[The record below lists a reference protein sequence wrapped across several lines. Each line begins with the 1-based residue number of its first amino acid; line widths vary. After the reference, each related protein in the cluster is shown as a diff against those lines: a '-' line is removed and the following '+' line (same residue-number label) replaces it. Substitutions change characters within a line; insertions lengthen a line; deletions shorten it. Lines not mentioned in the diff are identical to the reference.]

1 METVG
6 VVGLGIMGAGIVEV
20 FARAGLRVVGVDVDE
35 NAVARGLAHLERST
49 GRAVERG
56 RLGAD
61 ERAELLGRITLSADR
76 GSLAEVDL
84 VVEAVPEVMEL
95 KRALFADLD
104 RICKP
109 SAVLATNTSS
119 LSVTT
124 IAAMTSRPSRVV
136 GLHFFNPAPVMKL
149 VEVVTTVL
157 TEDGL
162 AGEIAELAG
171 RLGKTPIVVGD
182 RAGFVANRLLLGYL
196 NQACRMLEAGIATR
210 DDIDVAMREGA
221 GLPMGPF
228 QLLDLIGL
236 DTAYEICEVLFYET
250 KNHRHAPAPVLREL
264 VTARRHGRK
273 CGHGF
278 HPRTARPTAPPAT
291 GPKVAVTTIGIV
303 GTGAEHLRERLDAAG
318 FKTIDG
324 HDDADVVLA
333 IAPAPVVEIAVGLP
347 RPERVVGVH
356 PVGDKVAELAVTVLT
371 SPEIATAVRD
381 LTRVMALTPVV
392 CADRAGFVVEA
403 LLFPYLNDALR
414 MVESG
419 YASFADVDTAMKLG
433 CGYPQGPF
441 EMLDAFGLET
451 VRDGLRALYAE
462 YREPAF
468 APAPLLERL
477 VVAGVTDIPNRA
489 NANTLKGVEER

>member
-35 NAVARGLAHLERST
+35 AAVGRGRGHLELST
-49 GRAVERG
+49 GRAVDRG
-56 RLGAD
+56 RLAAE
-61 ERAELLGRITLSADR
+61 ERAAILDRITLTPDR
-76 GSLAEVDL
+76 GALADVDL

-124 IAAMTSRPSRVV
+124 IAAGTSRPSQVV
-136 GLHFFNPAPVMKL
+136 GMHFFNPAPVMKL

-157 TEDGL
+157 TADGL
-162 AGEIAELAG
+162 AARIADLAV
-171 RLGKTPIVVGD
+171 RLGKTPITVGD

-196 NQACRMLEAGIATR
+196 NHACRLLGEGVSGR

-236 DTAYEICEVLFYET
+236 DTAYEICEVLFHET
-250 KNHRHAPAPVLREL
+250 KDRRHAPSPLLREL
-264 VTARRHGRK
+264 VAAGRRGRK
-273 CGHGF
+273 TGEGF
-278 HPRTARPTAPPAT
+278 YARTETPTLLDE
-291 GPKVAVTTIGIV
+291 GPKVAVTSVGIV
-303 GTGAEHLRERLDAAG
+303 GPHPEHLLERLDAAG
-318 FKTIDG
+318 FKATAGDIP
-324 HDDADVVLA
+324 DDADVVLA
-333 IAPAPVVEIAVGLP
+333 ICPPPVVEAAVRLP
-347 RPERVVGVH
+347 HPDRVVGLH
-356 PVGDKVAELAVTVLT
+356 LAGDRVGEVASTVLT
-371 SPEIATAVRD
+371 APEVAAAARD
-381 LTRVMALTPVV
+381 LVRVVGRVPVA
-392 CADRAGFVVEA
+392 CADRAGFVVDA
-403 LLFPYLNDALR
+403 LLLPYLNDAVR

-441 EMLDAFGLET
+441 KMLERLGLET

-462 YREPAF
+462 YREPSF

-477 VVAGVTDIPNRA
+477 VAAGVRSTGDLTPNR
-489 NANTLKGVEER
+489 

>member
-6 VVGLGIMGAGIVEV
+6 VVGLGIMGAGIAEV
-20 FARAGLRVVGVDVDE
+20 FARAGLRVIGVDIDE
-35 NAVARGLAHLERST
+35 GAVSRGRGHLESST
-49 GRAVERG
+49 GKAVERG
-56 RLGAD
+56 RLGAE
-61 ERAELLGRITLSADR
+61 ERAAILGRITLTDKRDELAD
-76 GSLAEVDL
+76 ADL
-84 VVEAVPEVMEL
+84 VIEAVPEVMEL

-124 IAAMTSRPSRVV
+124 IAANTSRPGRVV
-136 GLHFFNPAPVMKL
+136 GMHFFNPAPVMKL

-162 AGEIAELAG
+162 GGEIAELAT

-196 NQACRMLEAGIATR
+196 NQACRMLEEGVASRDGIDT
-210 DDIDVAMREGA
+210 AMRVGA

-236 DTAYEICEVLFYET
+236 DTSYEICEVLFYET
-250 KNHRHAPAPVLREL
+250 KDRRHAPSPLLREL
-264 VTARRHGRK
+264 VTAGMHGRK
-273 CGHGF
+273 SGQGF
-278 HPRTARPTAPPAT
+278 HPRTAKPTAPPSS
-291 GPKVAVTTIGIV
+291 GPKVTVTTIGVV
-303 GTGAEHLRERLDAAG
+303 GDGVDAELLRERLDTAG
-318 FKTIDG
+318 FKTLDG
-324 HDDADVVLA
+324 HRDADIVLA
-333 IAPAPVVEIAVGLP
+333 VTAPPVVDVAVRLP
-347 RPERVVGVH
+347 NPERVVGIH
-356 PVGDKVAELAVTVLT
+356 LVGAEVAEVVHTVLT
-371 SPEIATAVRD
+371 APEIATVAQD
-381 LTRVMALTPVV
+381 LARVMGRTPVA
-392 CADRAGFVVEA
+392 CADRAGLVVNA
-403 LLFPYLNDALR
+403 LLFPYLNDAVR

-441 EMLDAFGLET
+441 EMLEAFGLET

-462 YREPAF
+462 YREPSF

-477 VVAGVTDIPNRA
+477 VAAGMKDV
-489 NANTLKGVEER
+489 KG